1 MGVEGREQ
9 IQPSVISR
17 FILGTERNLHELS
30 FLINSLKQVF
40 EMAFNRLY
48 VVSETSD
55 IQHLQHDSSLHV
67 PCKYSSTL
75 IRGCMV
81 QLVVGLTHNQWFT
94 LSPIKGSPCF
104 LDQEA
109 SPPCLITGWFQE
121 QNKLL
126 VSQSNQTKWV

>member
-1 MGVEGREQ
+1 MRKRTNTALYDFQ
-9 IQPSVISR
+9 IY
-17 FILGTERNLHELS
+17 LGTERNLHELS
-30 FLINSLKQVF
+30 FLINSLKQVL

-48 VVSETSD
+48 VGSGTSD
-55 IQHLQHDSSLHV
+55 IQDFSSLHV
-67 PCKYSSTL
+67 PCKYCSTL

-94 LSPIKGSPCF
+94 LSPLNGSPGF

-109 SPPCLITGWFQE
+109 PPSCLITGWFQE

-126 VSQSNQTKWV
+126 VSQSNQTK